1 MTMTIEEKF
10 ASLTKGKRQNLNMV
24 WLTNPG
30 MNARDPENPTLVEVP
45 LAQFNKENSVWKKQ
59 GYVKFVPSVPA
70 PEPVEA
76 KPTKK

>member
-1 MTMTIEEKF
+1 MTIEEKF

-24 WLTNPG
+24 WLTNPR
-30 MNARDPENPTLVEVP
+30 MNANDPENPTLVEAP
-45 LAQFNKENSVWKKQ
+45 LAQFNKENSAWKKQ
-59 GYVKFVPSVPA
+59 GYIKFVPAAPA